1 MNALNHRVRFEQL
14 VLLAVVAVV
23 TLAKLT
29 EIHDGTIISR
39 AEDDTLIFSALV
51 PKLLDEPLY

>member
-1 MNALNHRVRFEQL
+1 MDALNHRIRFEQL
-14 VLLAVVAVV
+14 ILVAVV
-23 TLAKLT
+23 TLATLA
-29 EIHDGTIISR
+29 EIYDGAIISR